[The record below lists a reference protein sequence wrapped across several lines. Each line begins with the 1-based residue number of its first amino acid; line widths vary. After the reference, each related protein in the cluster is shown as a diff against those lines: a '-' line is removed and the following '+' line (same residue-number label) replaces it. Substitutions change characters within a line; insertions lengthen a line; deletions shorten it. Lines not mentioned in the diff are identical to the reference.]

1 MPLPPTRCVEQS
13 STATVEASHQCAV
26 QREAGTLRRH
36 SEHEHRRRKILRYQ
50 AVYIDEIAAAGKK
63 IYDIPM
69 YVNAAVGDPMGEG
82 GFGYNSGGPVVR
94 VLDIWKKA
102 APSIDLLCPDIY
114 TPAKEYYTHF
124 CNAYARDDN
133 PLFIPESG
141 FRGTS
146 GALNV
151 IRAIADYGAIG
162 VCCFGAESALDEN
175 DEVNEESQE
184 TDISFQ
190 MGRNIDPLLIK
201 YHETR
206 NIRSLIQKEFM
217 ACKLIQLPNYRITAH
232 FQPNRRMRRQNI
244 EGSRGRGFLVQT
256 GENEFFLTGDN
267 VELDFVAWADP
278 EEENL
283 YA

>member
-26 QREAGTLRRH
+26 QRETGTLRRH

-102 APSIDLLCPDIY
+102 APTIDLLCPDIY

-184 TDISFQ
+184 TAISFQ
-190 MGRNIDPLLIK
+190 MVRNIAPLLIK

-217 ACKLIQLPNYRITAH
+217 ACKLI
-232 FQPNRRMRRQNI
+232 
-244 EGSRGRGFLVQT
+244 
-256 GENEFFLTGDN
+256 
-267 VELDFVAWADP
+267 
-278 EEENL
+278 
-283 YA
+283 